1 MTTAALPS
9 PAFKSRSRRVLVA
22 GFTGSFFSVGFSM
35 YLFGVFQNAMLQSFE
50 GSVAMFSVAPTV
62 MSIISG
68 VLSPFVGRALAT
80 RARPGVS
87 VRTVMVL
94 GALGIGAGLLVISRV
109 ESAIGAALLF
119 GLLIAPGTVMLGPLV
134 TQTMITNWFDATRG
148 QKLGIVVAG
157 TTVAG
162 GLVPVFAA
170 QLIEIYGWRDAMAI
184 LGGVMLAVPLPIAAL
199 LARSTPEEVGESPDG
214 AAALGS
220 DDPATP
226 STITLSTMDLLRRP
240 VFWLCGIIFALQFAA
255 GSVSVIYTVPYA
267 QQLGLGLVASA
278 SILSLRSLFGALG
291 KVLLGSL
298 SDRVGVKRMIYCC
311 FGVEI
316 VLTTLMVQ
324 TRDPIW
330 FTVFGVG
337 LGFVGAAML
346 PLKGAFVG
354 QLFGRANFGSALGLM
369 QTVALPFAPLIIPLA
384 GYVKDLTDD
393 YAVVFAGAIPLYA
406 VGALLL
412 SFIKPP
418 DARMENQPDDES

>member
-9 PAFKSRSRRVLVA
+9 PSFKNRSRQVLMA

-50 GSVAMFSVAPTV
+50 GSVAMFSLAPTV

-87 VRTVMVL
+87 IRTAMVV
-94 GALGIGAGLLVISRV
+94 GALGIGTGLLGISWV
-109 ESAIGAALLF
+109 QSAIGAALIF
-119 GLLIAPGTVMLGPLV
+119 ALLIAPGTVMLGPLV
-134 TQTMITNWFDATRG
+134 TQTMITNWFEATRG

-170 QLIEIYGWRDAMAI
+170 QLIELFGWRDALAI
-184 LGGVMLAVPLPIAAL
+184 LGVIMLAVPLPIAAL

-214 AAALGS
+214 AAAPKT
-220 DDPATP
+220 DAPTAP
-226 STITLSTMDLLRRP
+226 SESPLSTADLLRLP
-240 VFWLCGIIFALQFAA
+240 AFWLCGILFALQFTA
-255 GSVSVIYTVPYA
+255 GSVSVLYTVPYA

-291 KVLLGSL
+291 KVMLGSL

-311 FGVEI
+311 FAVEI
-316 VLTTLMVQ
+316 ALTTLMVQ

-337 LGFVGAAML
+337 IGFVGAAML

-354 QLFGRANFGSALGLM
+354 ELFGRANFGSALGLM
-369 QTVALPFAPLIIPLA
+369 QTVALPFSPLLIPLA

-412 SFIKPP
+412 SFIKSP
-418 DARMENQPDDES
+418 DARA

>member
-22 GFTGSFFSVGFSM
+22 GFAGSFFSVGFSM

-298 SDRVGVKRMIYCC
+298 SDRVGIKRMIYCC

>member
-1 MTTAALPS
+1 
-9 PAFKSRSRRVLVA
+9 
-22 GFTGSFFSVGFSM
+22 
-35 YLFGVFQNAMLQSFE
+35 
-50 GSVAMFSVAPTV
+50 
-62 MSIISG
+62 
-68 VLSPFVGRALAT
+68 
-80 RARPGVS
+80 
-87 VRTVMVL
+87 
-94 GALGIGAGLLVISRV
+94 
-109 ESAIGAALLF
+109 
-119 GLLIAPGTVMLGPLV
+119 
-134 TQTMITNWFDATRG
+134 
-148 QKLGIVVAG
+148 
-157 TTVAG
+157 
-162 GLVPVFAA
+162 
-170 QLIEIYGWRDAMAI
+170 MAI
-184 LGGVMLAVPLPIAAL
+184 LGGVMLAVPLPISAL

-214 AAALGS
+214 AAAPDT

-226 STITLSTMDLLRRP
+226 STLSTMDLLRRP
-240 VFWLCGIIFALQFAA
+240 VFWLCGIMFALQFAA

-298 SDRVGVKRMIYCC
+298 SDRVGVKRMIYYC
-311 FGVEI
+311 FGVEV
-316 VLTTLMVQ
+316 VLTALMVQ

-354 QLFGRANFGSALGLM
+354 QLFGRANFGSAFGLM
-369 QTVALPFAPLIIPLA
+369 QTVALPFTPLIIPLA

-393 YAVVFAGAIPLYA
+393 YAVVFAGAIPLYV

-418 DARMENQPDDES
+418 DARMEDQPDDES

>member
-9 PAFKSRSRRVLVA
+9 PVFKSRSRRVLAA
-22 GFTGSFFSVGFSM
+22 GFAGSFFSVGFSM

-68 VLSPFVGRALAT
+68 VLSPFVGRALTT
-80 RARPGVS
+80 RARTGVS
-87 VRTVMVL
+87 VRTSMVV

-134 TQTMITNWFDATRG
+134 TQTMITNWFDASRG

-170 QLIEIYGWRDAMAI
+170 QLIEIFGWRDAMAI
-184 LGGVMLAVPLPIAAL
+184 LGGIMLAVPLPIAAL

-214 AAALGS
+214 AAAP
-220 DDPATP
+220 DTDAPATP
-226 STITLSTMDLLRRP
+226 SVSPLSTTDLLRRP
-240 VFWLCGIIFALQFAA
+240 VFWLCGIMFALQFAA

-316 VLTTLMVQ
+316 ALTALMVQ
-324 TRDPIW
+324 TRDPVW

-354 QLFGRANFGSALGLM
+354 QLFGRANFGSAFGLM
-369 QTVALPFAPLIIPLA
+369 QTVALPFGPLIIPLA
-384 GYVKDLTDD
+384 GHVKDLTDD

-418 DARMENQPDDES
+418 DARSRVS

>member
-9 PAFKSRSRRVLVA
+9 SSFKSRSRRVLVA
-22 GFTGSFFSVGFSM
+22 GFAGSFFSVGFSM

-50 GSVAMFSVAPTV
+50 GSVAMFSLAPTV

-68 VLSPFVGRALAT
+68 ILSPFVGRAHTT

-87 VRTVMVL
+87 VRTAMVV
-94 GALGIGAGLLVISRV
+94 GAMSIGAGLLVISRA
-109 ESAIGAALLF
+109 ESAVGAALLF
-119 GLLIAPGTVMLGPLV
+119 GLFIAPGTVMLGPLV
-134 TQTMITNWFDATRG
+134 TQAMITNWFDASRG
-148 QKLGIVVAG
+148 QKLGLVVAG

-170 QLIEIYGWRDAMAI
+170 QLIEIFGWRDAMAI
-184 LGGVMLAVPLPIAAL
+184 LGGIMLAVAVPIAAL
-199 LARSTPEEVGESPDG
+199 LARSTPEEVGERPDG
-214 AAALGS
+214 VTASETDAL
-220 DDPATP
+220 ATP
-226 STITLSTMDLLRRP
+226 SARPLSTADLLRRP
-240 VFWLCGIIFALQFAA
+240 VFWLCGVMFALQFAA

-298 SDRVGVKRMIYCC
+298 SDRVGVKRMIYTC
-311 FGVEI
+311 FGVE
-316 VLTTLMVQ
+316 VALTALMVQ

-346 PLKGAFVG
+346 PLKAAFVG
-354 QLFGRANFGSALGLM
+354 QLFGRANFGSAFGLM

-384 GYVKDLTDD
+384 GHVKDLTDD

-412 SFIKPP
+412 SFIKAP
-418 DARMENQPDDES
+418 DVRSRVV